1 VGLSL
6 NSVRHA
12 RRSQNPDY
20 RRSEATLPHGR
31 KGPKNAPNQPVGLDL
46 GKELLEGYAA
56 GKPVGSE
63 IVGFSQIVEDAKQ
76 QDTAKAEIL
85 DRGFSEIRQL
95 MNKPAAIPAKAKEV
109 LAQLQK

>member
-1 VGLSL
+1 M
-6 NSVRHA
+6 
-12 RRSQNPDY
+12 
-20 RRSEATLPHGR
+20 
-31 KGPKNAPNQPVGLDL
+31 
-46 GKELLEGYAA
+46 
-56 GKPVGSE
+56 GSE